1 MDHNAF
7 LSHIRNFV
15 QLSEAEAESILSVVR
30 HRKYRKGQYVVQAG
44 DICKEQSFVLSG
56 CLKVYQVDQNGKEHV
71 VAFAIE
77 NWWTGDLGSFIAQK
91 PADYNVQCLED
102 SELIQF
108 PFEHM
113 EELYDKVPVLERF
126 FRLHIQRSYV
136 AAQRRVVDRMSIPA
150 KELYLQFAD
159 KYPELNQRIP
169 QYLIASYLGITPQF
183 LSKIRRELS
192 GAK

>member
-1 MDHNAF
+1 MDKNAF
-7 LSHIRNFV
+7 LSHIRTFV
-15 QLSEAEAESILSVVR
+15 QLSETEAEAILSVVR
-30 HRKYRKGQYVVQAG
+30 SRKYRKGQYVVQAG

-56 CLKVYQVDQNGKEHV
+56 CLKVYQVDRNGKEHV
-71 VAFAIE
+71 VSFAIE
-77 NWWTGDLGSFIAQK
+77 NWWTGDLGSFIAQR

-102 SELIQF
+102 CELIQF
-108 PFEHM
+108 PSEHM
-113 EELYDKVPVLERF
+113 EELYEKVPVLERF

-150 KELYLQFAD
+150 KELYLQFAG

-169 QYLIASYLGITPQF
+169 QYLVASYLGITPQF

-192 GAK
+192 GSK